1 MNDCI
6 HHIDIDEGASQ
17 GRCRYC
23 GKWFN
28 VQVHLRRQGA

>member
-1 MNDCI
+1 MSDCI

-23 GKWFN
+23 GEWFH
-28 VQVHLRRQGA
+28 VQVHKPRR